1 MYVLCCFLLC
11 NSVLADFEAIADGN
25 GVDSGN
31 DYGISDVPDT
41 SVPDVEPEPSA
52 PVEPDVSEE
61 GLDDDFTLGE
71 KVDEILDQLPALG
84 EPSISEDSPGEFPPE
99 VSPGGNT
106 IYMVGDVMND
116 DGASSAN
123 PVLTNSVVATGLAP
137 VTPSDTT
144 GVKAVLL
151 SFIGN
156 YDPPITQYEYTTNN
170 GYKQYVNE
178 IQPDYVWICSFA
190 LIALFIEQAKNV
202 KVDFGRFSGWT
213 LGEIAVKNP
222 GDLAWYV
229 KNYSGHNLA
238 LKAGA
243 TKLMEAVGQLAG

>member
-11 NSVLADFEAIADGN
+11 NSVLADFEAIADGS

-31 DYGISDVPDT
+31 DSGISDVSDT
-41 SVPDVEPEPSA
+41 PVPDVEPEPSA
-52 PVEPDVSEE
+52 PAEPVVPEG
-61 GLDDDFTLGE
+61 GLDENFTVPE
-71 KVDEILDQLPALG
+71 KVDQIVDTIPSLVEPSVPQDSPSELPAQ
-84 EPSISEDSPGEFPPE
+84 

-106 IYMVGDVMND
+106 VYVVGDVLN
-116 DGASSAN
+116 DGATPAN
-123 PVLTNSVVATGLAP
+123 PVLTDVVTTTGLVP

-156 YDPPITQYEYTTNN
+156 YDPPITQYEYSTNN

-190 LIALFIEQAKNV
+190 LIALFIYCLFK
-202 KVDFGRFSGWT
+202 
-213 LGEIAVKNP
+213 LG
-222 GDLAWYV
+222 GGLLR
-229 KNYSGHNLA
+229 G
-238 LKAGA
+238 
-243 TKLMEAVGQLAG
+243 

>member
-1 MYVLCCFLLC
+1 MKWKSFAVYVLCCFLLC
-11 NSVLADFEAIADGN
+11 NSVLADFDAIADGN

-31 DYGISDVPDT
+31 DSGISDVFDSAVSDVVEDLPD
-41 SVPDVEPEPSA
+41 DNE
-52 PVEPDVSEE
+52 
-61 GLDDDFTLGE
+61 TLGE
-71 KVDEILDQLPALG
+71 KVDSVVDSIPALG
-84 EPSISEDSPGEFPPE
+84 DPSISADSPGEDVPE

-106 IYMVGDVMND
+106 VYVVGDVLN
-116 DGASSAN
+116 DGAASAN
-123 PVLTNSVVATGLAP
+123 PVLTDVVTTTGLAP

-190 LIALFIEQAKNV
+190 LIALFIYCLFK
-202 KVDFGRFSGWT
+202 
-213 LGEIAVKNP
+213 LG
-222 GDLAWYV
+222 GGLLR
-229 KNYSGHNLA
+229 G
-238 LKAGA
+238 
-243 TKLMEAVGQLAG
+243 

>member
-11 NSVLADFEAIADGN
+11 NSVFADFEAIADGS

-31 DYGISDVPDT
+31 DSGISDVSDT

-52 PVEPDVSEE
+52 PVEIDVTEG
-61 GLDDDFTLGE
+61 GLDEDFSVGE
-71 KVDEILDQLPALG
+71 KVDQIVDILPPLVD
-84 EPSISEDSPGEFPPE
+84 PSVSEVSPGEDVPE

-106 IYMVGDVMND
+106 VYVVGDVLN
-116 DGASSAN
+116 DGATSAN
-123 PVLTNSVVATGLAP
+123 PVLTDVVTTTGLAP

-190 LIALFIEQAKNV
+190 LIALFIYCLFK
-202 KVDFGRFSGWT
+202 
-213 LGEIAVKNP
+213 LG
-222 GDLAWYV
+222 GGLLR
-229 KNYSGHNLA
+229 G
-238 LKAGA
+238 
-243 TKLMEAVGQLAG
+243 